1 MKKLLVILIAIALIV
16 SWTFS
21 SVIASEEILFDIVSV
36 NEIIKET
43 SVDALQAKATILV
56 DSKTG
61 QVLHE
66 KNSSKPL
73 PMASLTKLMSIYLI
87 FEAIDK
93 GEVNYETIV
102 TASEYAVSFG
112 GSQVYL
118 EVGEQFTLKEMIH
131 AIDLHSANDATVAV
145 AELIAGSENAF
156 VHAMNKKADELGM
169 KNTNYLDCTGLTD
182 EGNYSTTYD
191 LALLA
196 NSLVTNYP
204 EVFEF
209 STKTY
214 EAFRPGEDQIDLYN
228 RNKLIQF
235 YSGADGLKTGFT
247 TKAGYC
253 LAATAVNG
261 ETRLI
266 TIILG
271 GENTNVR
278 FAETAK
284 LLDYG
289 FLNFGEITLAETG
302 QIAGVIPVLKGVE
315 TEVECYVTEDSTF
328 LIKLDEEDDIERVV
342 TIEEELT
349 APFMEDTVVGN
360 VAYVLNGE
368 ELGRVDIMT
377 KVAVEKATFFALL
390 WRKILSWFGINR

>member
-1 MKKLLVILIAIALIV
+1 MKKLLVILIVIAFLM

-21 SVIASEEILFDIVSV
+21 LVIATDDALFDIVSV
-36 NEIIKET
+36 NNIIKET
-43 SVDALQAKATILV
+43 SVDALQAKAAILV
-56 DSKTG
+56 DAKTG

-66 KNSSKPL
+66 KNSSKRL
-73 PMASLTKLMSIYLI
+73 SMASLTKLMSIYLI

-93 GEVNYETIV
+93 GDVTYDTIV

-156 VHAMNKKADELGM
+156 VHFMNQKASELGM
-169 KNTNYLDCTGLTD
+169 ENTNYLDCTGLTD
-182 EGNYSTTYD
+182 EGNYSTAYD

-196 NSLVTNYP
+196 NALVNDYP
-204 EVFEF
+204 EIFEF

-247 TKAGYC
+247 TEAGYC
-253 LAATAVNG
+253 LAATATKNG
-261 ETRLI
+261 TRLI

-271 GENTNVR
+271 GEDTNVR

-289 FLNFGEITLAETG
+289 FLNFGEIILQETG
-302 QIAGVIPVLKGVE
+302 QIAGIIPVLKGVI
-315 TEVECYVTEDSTF
+315 TEVECYVTKDSTF
-328 LIKLDEEDDIERVV
+328 LIKLDEEENIERIV

-360 VAYVLNGE
+360 VSYVLNGE

-377 KVAVEKATFFALL
+377 KESVEKATFFELI
-390 WRKILSWFGINR
+390 WRKILSWFGITR